1 MRPLCYNCLANS
13 GIIKGDYMHDIQI
26 IIHKDELRTDSRLL
40 ASFLDHRHRTILENV
55 DKYRAELEQLG
66 KVPVLNGILQTAG
79 GPQSQRYVVLNEDQ
93 CYFLLT
99 LMRNNDH
106 VVRAKL
112 ALVKA
117 FRDARTQLAS
127 RDIARIDGKQ
137 VRRLETDSI
146 AELVRYA
153 KASGSKNA
161 DRYFSIVTKMTNK
174 IVGIEA
180 GQRDDL
186 NARQLNEI
194 RILETIVANAISDG
208 ISSDMYYKDIY
219 KLASM
224 RCEAAGSAMLL
235 TLK

>member
-1 MRPLCYNCLANS
+1 
-13 GIIKGDYMHDIQI
+13 
-26 IIHKDELRTDSRLL
+26 
-40 ASFLDHRHRTILENV
+40 
-55 DKYRAELEQLG
+55 
-66 KVPVLNGILQTAG
+66 
-79 GPQSQRYVVLNEDQ
+79 
-93 CYFLLT
+93 
-99 LMRNNDH
+99 
-106 VVRAKL
+106 
-112 ALVKA
+112 
-117 FRDARTQLAS
+117 
-127 RDIARIDGKQ
+127 
-137 VRRLETDSI
+137 
-146 AELVRYA
+146 
-153 KASGSKNA
+153 
-161 DRYFSIVTKMTNK
+161 MTNK

>member
-1 MRPLCYNCLANS
+1 
-13 GIIKGDYMHDIQI
+13 MHDIQI

-40 ASFLDHRHRTILENV
+40 ASFLDHRHRTILENI
-55 DKYRAELEQLG
+55 DKYRAELEELG
-66 KVPVLNGILQTAG
+66 TLPFQTERLKTERLG
-79 GPQSQRYVVLNEDQ
+79 EREHRFTMLNEDQ

-161 DRYFSIVTKMTNK
+161 DRYFAIVTKMTNK

>member
-1 MRPLCYNCLANS
+1 
-13 GIIKGDYMHDIQI
+13 MHDIQI

-55 DKYRAELEQLG
+55 DKYRAELEELG
-66 KVPVLNGILQTAG
+66 TLPFQTERLKTERLG
-79 GPQSQRYVVLNEDQ
+79 EREHRFTMLNEDQ

-161 DRYFSIVTKMTNK
+161 DRYFAIVTKMTNK